1 MVTVR
6 NLKESFIRK
15 SKFWF
20 YYLSA
25 RLRGIRRTYNRMPK
39 GAAVSCG
46 IHKMKD
52 VQVMYFKY
60 GWTPYCITDQSGS
73 FKVDRRREVEYG
85 EEEKLL

>member
-25 RLRGIRRTYNRMPK
+25 RLRGIRRTCNRMPK

-46 IHKMKD
+46 IHNTKD
-52 VQVMYFKY
+52 AQVMYFKH
-60 GWTPYCITDQSGS
+60 GWIPYCITNQSGS
-73 FKVDRRREVEYG
+73 FKVDRGKEVEYG
-85 EEEKLL
+85 EEKLL